1 MKVVVLIGGLELLK
15 TLKLNSQ
22 LSESDTVN

>member
-15 TLKLNSQ
+15 TLKPNSQ
-22 LSESDTVN
+22 LGESDIVN

>member
-15 TLKLNSQ
+15 TFKLNSQ
-22 LSESDTVN
+22 LGKSDTVN